1 MSHEDFITV
10 PADGVRE
17 DIESLCPMDIGRPNA
32 TIRFT
37 DSTPAIFQRLGLP
50 DLPVEAYRDK
60 LARGLFL
67 EESKH
72 TRHHGHANSINKDI
86 VRQVVARLNDPLL
99 IFRSTNGEDLV
110 AVYSVHDK
118 NGNPV
123 MISLRAKQTA
133 NRIDINLLTSLYG
146 RPSKQLQNW
155 INQRLLLYGND
166 LENSAA
172 ALSVRLQSPSV
183 VTAADEE
190 ALAVRLQSP
199 SGVTS
204 EKRILYKSDLV
215 KSTDHQ

>member
-1 MSHEDFITV
+1 
-10 PADGVRE
+10 
-17 DIESLCPMDIGRPNA
+17 
-32 TIRFT
+32 
-37 DSTPAIFQRLGLP
+37 
-50 DLPVEAYRDK
+50 
-60 LARGLFL
+60 
-67 EESKH
+67 
-72 TRHHGHANSINKDI
+72 
-86 VRQVVARLNDPLL
+86 
-99 IFRSTNGEDLV
+99 
-110 AVYSVHDK
+110 
-118 NGNPV
+118 